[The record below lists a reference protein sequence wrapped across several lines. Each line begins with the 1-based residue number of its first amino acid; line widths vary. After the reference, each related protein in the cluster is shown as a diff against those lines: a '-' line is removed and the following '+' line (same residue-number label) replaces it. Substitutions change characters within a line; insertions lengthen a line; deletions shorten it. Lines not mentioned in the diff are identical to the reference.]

1 MLTEDN
7 KVINYRTCCKD
18 HVSAR
23 IDENGVKTKKLW
35 LKQCSRDLFV
45 RVLNFQ
51 GLALKKPGA

>member
-1 MLTEDN
+1 M
-7 KVINYRTCCKD
+7 
-18 HVSAR
+18 SAR

-35 LKQCSRDLFV
+35 LKQWSRDLFV